1 MNWIRRNTA
10 RLLPLAA
17 LFSLL
22 VLAADIPDALPAGFL
37 EQLPTLLQMRD
48 DEYEALLQ
56 FMQQNET
63 SDAAPASPDNPLDP
77 ATAEEQNDENR

>member
-1 MNWIRRNTA
+1 MNWITRTTL
-10 RLLPLAA
+10 RLAPIGA

-22 VLAADIPDALPAGFL
+22 VFAADIPDALPAGFL

-56 FMQQNET
+56 FVEQENAAAKA
-63 SDAAPASPDNPLDP
+63 DASLTDAPA
-77 ATAEEQNDENR
+77 AQEKADEN